1 MHFLHRYQVSSSGC
15 MMGGVEGSRL
25 ARIGRQYDPETLR
38 LPPPGPA
45 EAMTAAPS
53 RTRQKLKPGAV
64 VRCRTRRYLVEDVQ
78 APLDPGADT
87 VVSMACMED
96 DAIGARL
103 TVFREREIDFEVLGE
118 SSWEAVAQRGFDQP
132 KQFAAYLNTLR
143 WNCVTATDAELFQAP
158 YRAGIDVKA
167 YQLEPLRKALQM
179 PRVGLFIADDV
190 GLGKTIE
197 AGLILREM
205 LLRQRIKR
213 VVISCP
219 PSVLRQWQEEMAS
232 RFGLAFTVMD
242 RAYVAKVRQQRG
254 YGTNPWST
262 GSRFLISHALLRNS
276 EYAAPLRVWLEQ
288 GKGGDDQS
296 PLQSLLILDE
306 AHNAAPASNSLRY
319 AIDSGLTR
327 SLRDLAPLF
336 EHRIFLSAT
345 PHNGHSN
352 SFTALLELLD
362 PARFVRGV
370 PFEPGDLDTVL
381 VRRLKDD
388 LRRIGEEFPERIVAP
403 LSVPKGS
410 LPADTPE
417 LELSRLLQ
425 KYRKQR
431 EQRLLLGGAT
441 KRQLNADRLV
451 ITNLQK
457 RLLSSIEAFARTLK
471 VHRKSLDQKQEQ
483 RREAPA
489 ASGAQL
495 DLLLG
500 GANNDSDLAEL
511 SEDELLKL
519 EEAQTRAALRQ
530 TVAADQSDL
539 VLLERMGEIA
549 TANRNRPDP
558 RIKLL
563 EKFLRTHLCP
573 NLGEAK
579 AAWQPTRLLIF
590 TDYVDTK
597 RYLETQL
604 RQLLGDAD
612 ADRRVASFTGG
623 MSEDNRERLKAQ
635 FNADPDQE
643 PLRILIATDAA
654 REGVNL
660 QNHCKHLIHFDIPW
674 NPSKLEQRNG
684 RIDRKLQRAPLVWC
698 HYFVLEDRPED
709 RVMDVLVKKTE
720 VIRQELG
727 SLSPLVQRQ
736 VDEVLE
742 GGIDTDNTEAVQ
754 QQLLAMDSAHSNRGA
769 MLNRARDELEAT
781 RRVEKLEQQQDGLR
795 QLLAKS
801 RAWLGFDDA
810 PFRDALN
817 CSLDL
822 LGVGGLV
829 QGSDDKGQPCWRLDH
844 PEALAAGSNDRSW
857 DHTLDSL
864 RGLWDRRTTLWQ
876 WRHENPVRPVI
887 FSDPGRLN
895 AEAVHLHLEHRMVQR
910 LLSRFL
916 SQGFLHHELS
926 RACVL
931 ASRDPQPRVLV
942 LGRLS
947 LFGQG
952 ATRLHDE
959 LISVI
964 ADWHPGADR
973 AAALRPLGAAQR
985 DQAWAT
991 ISQALEAGQ
1000 SGAISAAIRSQLQ
1013 AQALDDV
1020 SALKPVLDGATDQAR
1035 AAAAELLKQRGATE
1049 ASALKEVLRAQRSRI
1064 HATVRQRNRDLAK
1077 LDRQAAA
1084 AEPTALIPGLEEQLD
1099 VPALDLQKLTTQER
1113 RQLAADQK
1121 HWQRRLETIE
1131 TELATEPQRIQ
1142 DSYRVITHRLEPAG
1156 LVYLWPFSG

>member
-1 MHFLHRYQVSSSGC
+1 
-15 MMGGVEGSRL
+15 
-25 ARIGRQYDPETLR
+25 
-38 LPPPGPA
+38 
-45 EAMTAAPS
+45 MTATPP
-53 RTRQKLKPGAV
+53 RGRQKLKPGAV

-78 APLDPGADT
+78 APQDAGGDT

-103 TVFREREIDFEVLGE
+103 TVFREREIDFELLGE
-118 SSWEAVAQRGFDQP
+118 SSWDAVAQRGFDQP

-219 PSVLRQWQEEMAS
+219 PSVLRQWQEEMAN

-242 RAYVAKVRQQRG
+242 RAYVAKVRQERG

-262 GSRFLISHALLRNS
+262 HSRFLISHALLRNS
-276 EYAAPLRVWLEQ
+276 EYSAPLRVWLEQ
-288 GKGGDDQS
+288 GKGGEDQA
-296 PLQSLLILDE
+296 PVQSLLILDE

-388 LRRIGEEFPERIVAP
+388 LRRIGEEFPERIVEA
-403 LSVPKGS
+403 LAVPKGS

-431 EQRLLLGGAT
+431 EQRLIQGGAT

-471 VHRKSLDQKQEQ
+471 VHRRSLDQKQEQ
-483 RREAPA
+483 RRDASA
-489 ASGAQL
+489 ARGTPL
-495 DLLLG
+495 ELLLG
-500 GANNDSDLAEL
+500 GVERDSDLAEL
-511 SEDELLKL
+511 TEEELLNL

-530 TVAADQSDL
+530 TLEADQSDL
-539 VLLERMGEIA
+539 TLLERMGEIA
-549 TANRNRPDP
+549 EANRNRPDP

-563 EKFLRTHLCP
+563 ETFLRTHLCP
-573 NLGEAK
+573 ALGEAR
-579 AAWQPTRLLIF
+579 AVWQPTRLLIF

-597 RYLETQL
+597 RYLERQL
-604 RQLLGDAD
+604 RELLGDDD
-612 ADRRVASFTGG
+612 ADRRLASFTGG
-623 MSEDNRERLKAQ
+623 MGEDTRERLKAQ
-635 FNADPDQE
+635 FNADPEDE

-684 RIDRKLQRAPLVWC
+684 RIDRKLQRAPQVWC

-709 RVMDVLVKKTE
+709 RVMDVLVRKTE

-742 GGIDTDNTEAVQ
+742 GGIDTDNSDAVQ
-754 QQLLAMDSAHSNRGA
+754 QQLLAMDSKATDRGA
-769 MLNRARDELEAT
+769 LLDRAREELDAN
-781 RRVEKLEQQQDGLR
+781 RRVTSLQHQQDELR

-801 RAWLGFDDA
+801 HDWLGFDDD
-810 PFRDALN
+810 PFREALN
-817 CSLDL
+817 CSFDL
-822 LGVGGLV
+822 LGVGGLKE
-829 QGSDDKGQPCWRLDH
+829 GLDDQGQPCWRLDH
-844 PEALAAGSNDRSW
+844 PETLAAGSNDRSW

-864 RGLWDRRTTLWQ
+864 RGHWDRKTPLWQ
-876 WRHENPVRPVI
+876 WRQENPVRPVI

-895 AEAVHLHLEHRMVQR
+895 AEAVHLHLEHRLVQR

-931 ASRDPQPRVLV
+931 ASRDPQPKVLV

-964 ADWHPGADR
+964 ADWHPGVDR
-973 AAALRPLGAAQR
+973 TAALQPLGGDQR
-985 DQAWAT
+985 QQAWALLT
-991 ISQALEAGQ
+991 QAMAAGGIQ
-1000 SGAISAAIRSQLQ
+1000 AITGETRSQLQ
-1013 AQALDDV
+1013 AEAPADV
-1020 SALKPVLDGATDQAR
+1020 EALKPALDGAANQAL
-1035 AAAAELLKQRGATE
+1035 AAAAELLKQRGELE
-1049 ASALKEVLRAQRSRI
+1049 AAALRDVLRSQRKRI
-1064 HATVRQRNRDLAK
+1064 NATVRQRNQDLAK
-1077 LDRQAAA
+1077 LDRRVAGAD
-1084 AEPTALIPGLEEQLD
+1084 PTGLIPGLDDQLD
-1099 VPALDLQKLTTQER
+1099 VPALDLQKLSNQER
-1113 RQLAADQK
+1113 KQLAADQK
-1121 HWQRRLETIE
+1121 HWQRRLEVIE
-1131 TELATEPQRIQ
+1131 TELASEPKRIQ

-1156 LVYLWPFSG
+1156 LVYLWPISG

>member
-1 MHFLHRYQVSSSGC
+1 
-15 MMGGVEGSRL
+15 
-25 ARIGRQYDPETLR
+25 
-38 LPPPGPA
+38 
-45 EAMTAAPS
+45 MTTAPS
-53 RTRQKLKPGAV
+53 RTRQKLKHGAV

-78 APLDPGADT
+78 APLEPGADT
-87 VVSMACMED
+87 VVVLACMED
-96 DAIGARL
+96 DAIGSRL

-132 KQFAAYLNTLR
+132 RQFSAYLNTLR

-167 YQLEPLRKALQM
+167 YQLEPLRKALLM

-205 LLRQRIKR
+205 LLRQRIRR

-219 PSVLRQWQEEMAS
+219 PSVLRQWQEEMVS

-242 RAYVAKVRQQRG
+242 RAYLAKVRQERG

-262 GSRFLISHALLRNS
+262 ASRFLISHALLRNP
-276 EYAAPLRVWLEQ
+276 EYSSLLRVWLEE
-288 GKGGDDQS
+288 GKGGEDQAA
-296 PLQSLLILDE
+296 LQSLLILDE

-370 PFEPGDLDTVL
+370 PFDPKDLDTVL

-388 LRRIGEEFPERIVAP
+388 LRRIGEEFPERIVEP
-403 LSVPKGS
+403 LAIPRGS
-410 LPADTPE
+410 LPPDTPE
-417 LELSRLLQ
+417 LKLSRLLQ
-425 KYRKQR
+425 TYRKQR
-431 EQRLLLGGAT
+431 EERLIGEGAG
-441 KRQLNADRLV
+441 KRELNAERLV

-471 VHRKSLDQKQEQ
+471 VHQRSLAEKQEQ
-483 RREAPA
+483 RRGALANSGALADSEVLANSA
-489 ASGAQL
+489 ALANRGAQL

-500 GANNDSDLAEL
+500 GADRDSDLSEL
-511 SEDELLKL
+511 SEDDLLNL

-530 TVAADQSDL
+530 TVQADEGEL
-539 VLLERMGEIA
+539 ELLKQMGEIA
-549 TANRNRPDP
+549 ETNRHRPDP
-558 RIKLL
+558 RIIRL
-563 EKFLRTHLCP
+563 EAFLRNHLCP
-573 NLGEAK
+573 NLGK
-579 AAWQPTRLLIF
+579 AGAEWQPTRLLIF

-597 RYLETQL
+597 RYLEHQL
-604 RQLLGDAD
+604 RDLLRDD
-612 ADRRVASFTGG
+612 DPDRRIASFSGG

-635 FNADPDQE
+635 FNADPDEE

-684 RIDRKLQRAPLVWC
+684 RIDRKLQRAPQVWC

-709 RVMDVLVKKTE
+709 RVMDVLVQKTE

-736 VDEVLE
+736 VDAVLE
-742 GGIDTDNTEAVQ
+742 AGIDTDKAEVLQ
-754 QQLLAMDSAHSNRGA
+754 QQLLTMDQGDSERGA
-769 MLNRARDELEAT
+769 LLNRAREELEAS
-781 RRVEKLEQQQDGLR
+781 RRVDKLQEEQDQLR

-801 RAWLGFDDA
+801 HAWLGFDDD
-810 PFRDALN
+810 PFREALN

-822 LGVGGLV
+822 LGVSGLK
-829 QGSDDKGQPCWRLDH
+829 QGRDGKGQPCWQLENA
-844 PEALAAGSNDRSW
+844 EALVSSSNDRSW
-857 DHTLDSL
+857 EHTLDSL
-864 RGLWDRRTTLWQ
+864 RGVWDRRTPLWQ
-876 WRHENPVRPVI
+876 WRQENPLRPVI

-895 AEAVHLHLEHRMVQR
+895 AEAVHLHLEHRLVQR

-973 AAALRPLGAAQR
+973 ATALQPLIDGER
-985 DQAWAT
+985 EQAW
-991 ISQALEAGQ
+991 SVLQQALVAGTTE
-1000 SGAISAAIRSQLQ
+1000 GISKTLRDQLQ
-1013 AQALDDV
+1013 AQAPEDV
-1020 SALKPVLDGATDQAR
+1020 AALKPALDQAAEQAQAV
-1035 AAAAELLKQRGATE
+1035 AAALLKQRGAAE
-1049 ASALKEVLRAQRSRI
+1049 AAALKEVLRAQRSRI
-1064 HATVRQRNRDLAK
+1064 NATVKQRNRDLAK

-1099 VPALDLQKLTTQER
+1099 VPALDLQKLSTQER
-1113 RQLAADQK
+1113 KQLAADQK

-1131 TELATEPQRIQ
+1131 AELSSEPKRIQ
-1142 DSYRVITHRLEPAG
+1142 ESYRVITHRLEPAG
-1156 LVYLWPFSG
+1156 LVYLWPISG

>member
-1 MHFLHRYQVSSSGC
+1 MQHCAPIWGADTANPLLH
-15 MMGGVEGSRL
+15 
-25 ARIGRQYDPETLR
+25 
-38 LPPPGPA
+38 PGLQA
-45 EAMTAAPS
+45 AHSMTAPPS
-53 RTRQKLKPGAV
+53 RQRIKLKPGAV
-64 VRCRTRRYLVEDVQ
+64 VRCRTRRYLVEEVQ

-87 VVSMACMED
+87 VVTLACMED
-96 DAIGARL
+96 DAIGSRL

-132 KQFAAYLNTLR
+132 KQFSASLNTLR

-167 YQLEPLRKALQM
+167 YQLEPLRKALLM

-205 LLRQRIKR
+205 LLRQRIRR

-242 RAYVAKVRQQRG
+242 RAYVAKVRQERG

-262 GSRFLISHALLRNS
+262 ASRFLISHALLRNP
-276 EYAAPLRVWLEQ
+276 EYSSLLRVWLEE
-288 GKGGDDQS
+288 GKGGDDQA

-327 SLRDLAPLF
+327 SLR
-336 EHRIFLSAT
+336 
-345 PHNGHSN
+345 
-352 SFTALLELLD
+352 
-362 PARFVRGV
+362 ARFVRGV
-370 PFEPGDLDTVL
+370 PFDAKDLDTVL

-388 LRRIGEEFPERIVAP
+388 LRRIGEEFPERIVEP
-403 LSVPKGS
+403 LAIPRGS
-410 LPADTPE
+410 LPPDTPE
-417 LELSRLLQ
+417 LKLSRLLQ
-425 KYRKQR
+425 SYRKQR
-431 EQRLLLGGAT
+431 EERLIREGAG
-441 KRQLNADRLV
+441 KRELNAERLV

-471 VHRKSLDQKQEQ
+471 VHQRSLAEKHEQ
-483 RREAPA
+483 RRGALANP
-489 ASGAQL
+489 GAQL

-500 GANNDSDLAEL
+500 GADRDSDLSEL
-511 SEDELLKL
+511 SEDDLLNL

-530 TVAADQSDL
+530 TVQADQSEL
-539 VLLERMGEIA
+539 ELLKQMGEIA
-549 TANRNRPDP
+549 EANRHRPDP
-558 RIKLL
+558 RIIRL
-563 EKFLRTHLCP
+563 EAFLRTNLCP
-573 NLGEAK
+573 NLGEAC

-597 RYLETQL
+597 RYLERQL
-604 RQLLGDAD
+604 RILLAEDD
-612 ADRRVASFTGG
+612 PDCRIASFTGG

-635 FNADPDQE
+635 FNADPDEE

-684 RIDRKLQRAPLVWC
+684 RIDRKLQRSPQVWC

-736 VDEVLE
+736 VDAVLE
-742 GGIDTDNTEAVQ
+742 AGIDIDKAELLQ
-754 QQLLAMDSAHSNRGA
+754 HQLLTMDQGDSERGA
-769 MLNRARDELEAT
+769 MLNRAREELEAS
-781 RRVEKLEQQQDGLR
+781 RRVEKLQEEQDQLR

-801 RAWLGFDDA
+801 HAWLGFDDD
-810 PFRDALN
+810 PFREALN

-822 LGVGGLV
+822 LGVSGLK
-829 QGSDDKGQPCWRLDH
+829 QGRDGKGQPCWHLENA
-844 PEALAAGSNDRSW
+844 EALVSSSNDRSW
-857 DHTLDSL
+857 EHTLDSL
-864 RGLWDRRTTLWQ
+864 RGVWDRRTPLWQ
-876 WRHENPVRPVI
+876 WRQENPVRPVI

-895 AEAVHLHLEHRMVQR
+895 AEAVHLHLEHRLVQR

-973 AAALRPLGAAQR
+973 KTVLQPLIDGEREQAGNALRK
-985 DQAWAT
+985 
-991 ISQALEAGQ
+991 ALEAGTTE
-1000 SGAISAAIRSQLQ
+1000 GISETLRNQLQ
-1013 AQALDDV
+1013 DQAAADV
-1020 SALKPVLDGATDQAR
+1020 AALKPALDQAAEQAQTV
-1035 AAAAELLKQRGATE
+1035 AAALLKQRGDAE
-1049 ASALKEVLRAQRSRI
+1049 AAALKEVLRAQRSRI
-1064 HATVRQRNRDLAK
+1064 NATVKQRNRDLAK

-1113 RQLAADQK
+1113 KQLAADQK

-1131 TELATEPQRIQ
+1131 AELSSEPKRIQ
-1142 DSYRVITHRLEPAG
+1142 ESSRVITHRLEPAG
-1156 LVYLWPFSG
+1156 LVYLWPISG

>member
-1 MHFLHRYQVSSSGC
+1 
-15 MMGGVEGSRL
+15 
-25 ARIGRQYDPETLR
+25 
-38 LPPPGPA
+38 
-45 EAMTAAPS
+45 MTTAPS

-78 APLDPGADT
+78 APLDPGGDT
-87 VVSMACMED
+87 VVALACMED
-96 DAIGARL
+96 DAIGSRL

-132 KQFAAYLNTLR
+132 KQFSAYLNTLR

-167 YQLEPLRKALQM
+167 YQLEPLRKSLLM

-205 LLRQRIKR
+205 LLRQRIRR

-219 PSVLRQWQEEMAS
+219 PSVLRQWQEEMVS

-242 RAYVAKVRQQRG
+242 RAYLAKVRQERG

-262 GSRFLISHALLRNS
+262 ASRFLISHALLRNP
-276 EYAAPLRVWLEQ
+276 EYSSLLRVWLEEGQ
-288 GKGGDDQS
+288 GDADQA

-370 PFEPGDLDTVL
+370 PFDPKDLDTVL

-388 LRRIGEEFPERIVAP
+388 LRRIGEEFPERIVEP
-403 LSVPKGS
+403 LAIPRGS
-410 LPADTPE
+410 LSPDTPE
-417 LELSRLLQ
+417 LKLSRLLQ
-425 KYRKQR
+425 TYRKQR
-431 EQRLLLGGAT
+431 EERLIREGAG
-441 KRQLNADRLV
+441 KRELNVERLV

-471 VHRKSLDQKQEQ
+471 VHQRSLAEKQEQ
-483 RREAPA
+483 RRGALVNR
-489 ASGAQL
+489 GAQL

-500 GANNDSDLAEL
+500 GADRDSDLSEL
-511 SEDELLKL
+511 SEEDLLNL

-530 TVAADQSDL
+530 TVQADQGEL
-539 VLLERMGEIA
+539 ELLKQMGEIA
-549 TANRNRPDP
+549 EANHHRPDP
-558 RIKLL
+558 RIIRL
-563 EKFLRTHLCP
+563 EAFLRTNLCP
-573 NLGEAK
+573 KLGEAG
-579 AAWQPTRLLIF
+579 ASWQPTRLLIF

-597 RYLETQL
+597 RYLERQL
-604 RQLLGDAD
+604 RLLLAEDD
-612 ADRRVASFTGG
+612 PDCRIASFSGG

-635 FNADPDQE
+635 FNADHDEE

-684 RIDRKLQRAPLVWC
+684 RIDRKLQRAPQVWC

-736 VDEVLE
+736 VDAVLE
-742 GGIDTDNTEAVQ
+742 AGIDTDKAEVLQ
-754 QQLLAMDSAHSNRGA
+754 QQLLTMDQGDSERGA
-769 MLNRARDELEAT
+769 LLNRAREELEAS
-781 RRVEKLEQQQDGLR
+781 RRVEKLQEEQDQLR

-801 RAWLGFDDA
+801 HAWLGFDDD
-810 PFRDALN
+810 PFREALN

-822 LGVGGLV
+822 LGVSGLK
-829 QGSDDKGQPCWRLDH
+829 QGRDAKGQPCWHLENA
-844 PEALAAGSNDRSW
+844 EALVSSSNDRSW
-857 DHTLDSL
+857 EHTLDSL
-864 RGLWDRRTTLWQ
+864 RGVWDRRTPLWQ
-876 WRHENPVRPVI
+876 WRQENPVRPVI

-895 AEAVHLHLEHRMVQR
+895 AEAVHLHLEHRLVQR

-973 AAALRPLGAAQR
+973 ITALQPLIDGQR
-985 DQAWAT
+985 EQAWNVLG
-991 ISQALEAGQ
+991 QALEAGTTE
-1000 SGAISAAIRSQLQ
+1000 GISKTLRDQLQ
-1013 AQALDDV
+1013 AQAPEDV
-1020 SALKPVLDGATDQAR
+1020 AALKPALDQAAEQAQAG
-1035 AAAAELLKQRGATE
+1035 AAALLKQRGDAE
-1049 ASALKEVLRAQRSRI
+1049 AAALKEVLRAQRSRI
-1064 HATVRQRNRDLAK
+1064 NATVKQRNRDLAK

-1099 VPALDLQKLTTQER
+1099 VPALDLQKLTTLER
-1113 RQLAADQK
+1113 KQLAADQK

-1131 TELATEPQRIQ
+1131 ADLNSEPKRIQ
-1142 DSYRVITHRLEPAG
+1142 ESYRVITHRLEPAG
-1156 LVYLWPFSG
+1156 LVYLWPISG

>member
-1 MHFLHRYQVSSSGC
+1 
-15 MMGGVEGSRL
+15 
-25 ARIGRQYDPETLR
+25 
-38 LPPPGPA
+38 
-45 EAMTAAPS
+45 MTTAPS

-87 VVSMACMED
+87 VVALACMED
-96 DAIGARL
+96 DAIGSRL

-132 KQFAAYLNTLR
+132 RQFSAYLNTLR

-167 YQLEPLRKALQM
+167 YQLEPLRKALLM

-205 LLRQRIKR
+205 LLRQRIRR

-219 PSVLRQWQEEMAS
+219 PSVLRQWQEEMVS
-232 RFGLAFTVMD
+232 RFGLVFTVMD
-242 RAYVAKVRQQRG
+242 RAYLAKVRQERG

-262 GSRFLISHALLRNS
+262 ASRFLISHALLRNP
-276 EYAAPLRVWLEQ
+276 EYSSLLRVWLEE
-288 GKGGDDQS
+288 GKGGENQAA
-296 PLQSLLILDE
+296 LQSLLILDE

-370 PFEPGDLDTVL
+370 PFDPKDLDTVL

-388 LRRIGEEFPERIVAP
+388 LRRIGEEFPERIVEP
-403 LSVPKGS
+403 LAIPRGS
-410 LPADTPE
+410 LPPDTPE
-417 LELSRLLQ
+417 LKLSRLLQ
-425 KYRKQR
+425 TYRKQR
-431 EQRLLLGGAT
+431 EERLIGEGAG
-441 KRQLNADRLV
+441 KRQLNAERLV

-471 VHRKSLDQKQEQ
+471 VHQRSLAEKQEQ
-483 RREAPA
+483 RRGALTNSA
-489 ASGAQL
+489 AQANRGAQL

-500 GANNDSDLAEL
+500 GADRDSDLSEL
-511 SEDELLKL
+511 SEDDLLNL

-530 TVAADQSDL
+530 TVQADEGEL
-539 VLLERMGEIA
+539 ELLKQMGEIA
-549 TANRNRPDP
+549 ETNRHRPDP
-558 RIKLL
+558 RLIRL
-563 EKFLRTHLCP
+563 EAFLRSHLCP
-573 NLGEAK
+573 NLGEAG
-579 AAWQPTRLLIF
+579 AEWQPTRLLIF

-597 RYLETQL
+597 RYLERQL
-604 RQLLGDAD
+604 RILLAEDD
-612 ADRRVASFTGG
+612 PDCRIASFSGG

-635 FNADPDQE
+635 FNADPDEE

-684 RIDRKLQRAPLVWC
+684 RIDRKLQRAPQVWC

-709 RVMDVLVKKTE
+709 RVMDVLVQKTE

-736 VDEVLE
+736 VDAVLE
-742 GGIDTDNTEAVQ
+742 AGIDTDKAEVLQ
-754 QQLLAMDSAHSNRGA
+754 QQLLTMDQGDNERGA
-769 MLNRARDELEAT
+769 LLNRAREELEAS
-781 RRVEKLEQQQDGLR
+781 RRVEKLQEEQDQLR

-801 RAWLGFDDA
+801 HAWLGFDDD
-810 PFRDALN
+810 PFREALN

-822 LGVGGLV
+822 LGVSGLKH
-829 QGSDDKGQPCWRLDH
+829 GRDGKGQPCWQLENA
-844 PEALAAGSNDRSW
+844 EALVSSSNDRSW
-857 DHTLDSL
+857 EHTLDSL
-864 RGLWDRRTTLWQ
+864 RGVWDRRTPLWQ
-876 WRHENPVRPVI
+876 WRQENPLRPVI

-895 AEAVHLHLEHRMVQR
+895 AEAVHLHLEHRLVQR

-973 AAALRPLGAAQR
+973 TTALQPLIDGER
-985 DQAWAT
+985 EQAW
-991 ISQALEAGQ
+991 SVLGQALEAGTTE
-1000 SGAISAAIRSQLQ
+1000 GISKTLRDQLQ
-1013 AQALDDV
+1013 AQAPKDV
-1020 SALKPVLDGATDQAR
+1020 AALKPALDQAAEQAQAV
-1035 AAAAELLKQRGATE
+1035 AAALLKQRGDAE
-1049 ASALKEVLRAQRSRI
+1049 AAALKKVLRAQRSRI
-1064 HATVRQRNRDLAK
+1064 HATVKQRNRDLAK

-1084 AEPTALIPGLEEQLD
+1084 ADPTALIPGLEEQLD
-1099 VPALDLQKLTTQER
+1099 VPALDLQKLSTQER
-1113 RQLAADQK
+1113 KQLAADQK

-1131 TELATEPQRIQ
+1131 ADLNSEPKRIQ
-1142 DSYRVITHRLEPAG
+1142 ESYRVITHRLEPAG
-1156 LVYLWPFSG
+1156 LVYLWPISG

>member
-1 MHFLHRYQVSSSGC
+1 
-15 MMGGVEGSRL
+15 
-25 ARIGRQYDPETLR
+25 
-38 LPPPGPA
+38 
-45 EAMTAAPS
+45 MTAPPS
-53 RTRQKLKPGAV
+53 RQRIKLKPGAV
-64 VRCRTRRYLVEDVQ
+64 VRCRTRRYLVEEVQ
-78 APLDPGADT
+78 APQESGADT
-87 VVSMACMED
+87 VVMLACMED
-96 DAIGARL
+96 DAIGSRL

-132 KQFAAYLNTLR
+132 KQFSAYLNTLR

-205 LLRQRIKR
+205 LLRQRIRR

-242 RAYVAKVRQQRG
+242 RAYVAKVRQERG

-262 GSRFLISHALLRNS
+262 ASRFLISHALLRNP
-276 EYAAPLRVWLEQ
+276 EYSSLLRVWLEE
-288 GKGGDDQS
+288 GKGGDDQA

-370 PFEPGDLDTVL
+370 PFDPKDLDTVL

-388 LRRIGEEFPERIVAP
+388 LRRIGEEFPERIVEP
-403 LSVPKGS
+403 LAIPRGS
-410 LPADTPE
+410 LPPDTPE
-417 LELSRLLQ
+417 LKLSRLLQ
-425 KYRKQR
+425 NYRKQR
-431 EQRLLLGGAT
+431 EERLIREGAG
-441 KRQLNADRLV
+441 KRELNAERLV

-471 VHRKSLDQKQEQ
+471 VHQRSLAEKQEQ
-483 RREAPA
+483 RRGALA
-489 ASGAQL
+489 KGGAQL

-500 GANNDSDLAEL
+500 GAERDSDLSEL
-511 SEDELLKL
+511 SEDDLLNQ

-530 TVAADQSDL
+530 TVQADQGEL
-539 VLLERMGEIA
+539 ELLKQMGEIA
-549 TANRNRPDP
+549 EANRHRPDP
-558 RIKLL
+558 RILRL
-563 EKFLRTHLCP
+563 EAFLRTHLCP
-573 NLGEAK
+573 DLGEAG

-597 RYLETQL
+597 RYLERQL
-604 RQLLGDAD
+604 RILLAEDD
-612 ADRRVASFTGG
+612 PDCRIASFTGG

-635 FNADPDQE
+635 FNADPDEE

-684 RIDRKLQRAPLVWC
+684 RIDRKLQRAPQVWC

-736 VDEVLE
+736 VDAVLE
-742 GGIDTDNTEAVQ
+742 AGIDTDKAEVL
-754 QQLLAMDSAHSNRGA
+754 QQLLLTMDQGDSERGA
-769 MLNRARDELEAT
+769 LLNRAREELEAS
-781 RRVEKLEQQQDGLR
+781 RRVEKLQEEQDQLR

-801 RAWLGFDDA
+801 HAWLGFDDD
-810 PFRDALN
+810 PFREALN

-822 LGVGGLV
+822 LGVSGLK
-829 QGSDDKGQPCWRLDH
+829 QGRDGKGQPCWHLENS
-844 PEALAAGSNDRSW
+844 EALVSSSNDRSW
-857 DHTLDSL
+857 EHTLDSL
-864 RGLWDRRTTLWQ
+864 RGVWDRRTPLWQ
-876 WRHENPVRPVI
+876 WRQENPVRPVI

-895 AEAVHLHLEHRMVQR
+895 AEAVHLHLEHRLVQR

-973 AAALRPLGAAQR
+973 TKALQPLIDSEREQAWNALR
-985 DQAWAT
+985 
-991 ISQALEAGQ
+991 QALEAGTTE
-1000 SGAISAAIRSQLQ
+1000 GISEALRDQLQ
-1013 AQALDDV
+1013 AQAPADV
-1020 SALKPVLDGATDQAR
+1020 AALKPALDQAAEQAQAV
-1035 AAAAELLKQRGATE
+1035 AAALLKQRGDAE
-1049 ASALKEVLRAQRSRI
+1049 AAALKEVLRAQRSRI
-1064 HATVRQRNRDLAK
+1064 HATVKQRNRDLAK

-1084 AEPTALIPGLEEQLD
+1084 ADPTALIPGLEEQLD
-1099 VPALDLQKLTTQER
+1099 VPALDLQKLTTLER
-1113 RQLAADQK
+1113 KQLAADQK

-1131 TELATEPQRIQ
+1131 TELATEPKRIQ
-1142 DSYRVITHRLEPAG
+1142 ESYRVITHRLEPAG
-1156 LVYLWPFSG
+1156 LVYLWPISG

>member
-1 MHFLHRYQVSSSGC
+1 
-15 MMGGVEGSRL
+15 
-25 ARIGRQYDPETLR
+25 
-38 LPPPGPA
+38 
-45 EAMTAAPS
+45 MTATPP
-53 RTRQKLKPGAV
+53 RGRQKLKPGAV

-78 APLDPGADT
+78 APQDAGGDT

-103 TVFREREIDFEVLGE
+103 TVFREREIDFELLGE
-118 SSWEAVAQRGFDQP
+118 SSWDAVAQRGFDQP

-219 PSVLRQWQEEMAS
+219 PSVLRQWQEEMAN

-242 RAYVAKVRQQRG
+242 RAYVAKVRQERG

-262 GSRFLISHALLRNS
+262 HSRFLISHALLRNS
-276 EYAAPLRVWLEQ
+276 EYSAPLRVWLEQ
-288 GKGGDDQS
+288 GKGGEDQA
-296 PLQSLLILDE
+296 PVQSLLILDE

-370 PFEPGDLDTVL
+370 PFEHRDLETVL

-388 LRRIGEEFPERIVAP
+388 LRRIGEEFPERIVEA
-403 LSVPKGS
+403 LAVPKGS

-431 EQRLLLGGAT
+431 EQRLIQGGAT

-471 VHRKSLDQKQEQ
+471 VHRRSLDQKQEQ
-483 RREAPA
+483 RREASAVRGTP
-489 ASGAQL
+489 L
-495 DLLLG
+495 ELLLG
-500 GANNDSDLAEL
+500 GVERDSDLAEL
-511 SEDELLKL
+511 TEEELLNL

-530 TVAADQSDL
+530 TLEADQSDL
-539 VLLERMGEIA
+539 TLLERMGEIA
-549 TANRNRPDP
+549 EANRNRPDP

-563 EKFLRTHLCP
+563 ATFLRTHLCP
-573 NLGEAK
+573 DLGEAR
-579 AAWQPTRLLIF
+579 AVWQPTRLLIF

-597 RYLETQL
+597 RYLERQL
-604 RQLLGDAD
+604 RELLGDDD
-612 ADRRVASFTGG
+612 ADRRLASFTGG
-623 MSEDNRERLKAQ
+623 MGEDTRERLKAQ
-635 FNADPDQE
+635 FNADPEDE

-684 RIDRKLQRAPLVWC
+684 RIDRKLQRAPQVWC

-709 RVMDVLVKKTE
+709 RVMDVLVRKTE

-742 GGIDTDNTEAVQ
+742 GGIDTDNSDAVQ
-754 QQLLAMDSAHSNRGA
+754 QQLLAMDSKATDRGA
-769 MLNRARDELEAT
+769 LLDRAREELDAN
-781 RRVEKLEQQQDGLR
+781 RRVTSLQHQQDELR

-801 RAWLGFDDA
+801 HDWLGFDDD
-810 PFRDALN
+810 PFREALN
-817 CSLDL
+817 CSFDL
-822 LGVGGLV
+822 LGVGGLKE
-829 QGSDDKGQPCWRLDH
+829 GLDDQGQPCWRLDH
-844 PEALAAGSNDRSW
+844 PETLAAGSNDRSW

-864 RGLWDRRTTLWQ
+864 RGHWDRKIPLWQ
-876 WRHENPVRPVI
+876 WRQENPVRPVI

-895 AEAVHLHLEHRMVQR
+895 AEAVHLHLEHRLVQR

-931 ASRDPQPRVLV
+931 ASRDPQPKVLV

-964 ADWHPGADR
+964 ADWHPGVDR
-973 AAALRPLGAAQR
+973 AAALIPLGGDQR
-985 DQAWAT
+985 QQAWALLT
-991 ISQALEAGQ
+991 QAMAAGGIQ
-1000 SGAISAAIRSQLQ
+1000 AITGETRGQLQ
-1013 AQALDDV
+1013 AEAPADV
-1020 SALKPVLDGATDQAR
+1020 EALKPALDGAANQAL
-1035 AAAAELLKQRGATE
+1035 AAAAELLKQRGELE
-1049 ASALKEVLRAQRSRI
+1049 AAALRDVLRSQRKRI
-1064 HATVRQRNRDLAK
+1064 NATVRQRNQDLAK
-1077 LDRQAAA
+1077 LDRRVAGAD
-1084 AEPTALIPGLEEQLD
+1084 PTGLIPGLDDQLD
-1099 VPALDLQKLTTQER
+1099 VPALDLQKLSNQER
-1113 RQLAADQK
+1113 KQLAADQK
-1121 HWQRRLETIE
+1121 HWQRRLEAIE
-1131 TELATEPQRIQ
+1131 TELASEPKRIQ

-1156 LVYLWPFSG
+1156 LVYLWPISG

>member
-1 MHFLHRYQVSSSGC
+1 
-15 MMGGVEGSRL
+15 
-25 ARIGRQYDPETLR
+25 
-38 LPPPGPA
+38 
-45 EAMTAAPS
+45 MTTAPS

-78 APLDPGADT
+78 APLDPGGDT
-87 VVSMACMED
+87 VVALACMED
-96 DAIGARL
+96 DAIGSRL

-132 KQFAAYLNTLR
+132 RQFSAYLNTLR

-167 YQLEPLRKALQM
+167 YQLEPLRKALLM

-190 GLGKTIE
+190 GLGKTIK

-205 LLRQRIKR
+205 LLRQRIRR

-219 PSVLRQWQEEMAS
+219 PSVLRQWQEEMVS

-242 RAYVAKVRQQRG
+242 RAYLAKVRQERG
-254 YGTNPWST
+254 YGSNPWST
-262 GSRFLISHALLRNS
+262 ASRFLIFHALLRNP
-276 EYAAPLRVWLEQ
+276 EYSSLLRVWLEE
-288 GKGGDDQS
+288 GKGDADQA

-370 PFEPGDLDTVL
+370 PFDPKDLDTVL

-388 LRRIGEEFPERIVAP
+388 LRRIGEEFPERIVEP
-403 LSVPKGS
+403 LAIPRGS
-410 LPADTPE
+410 LSPDAPE
-417 LELSRLLQ
+417 LKLSRLLQ
-425 KYRKQR
+425 NYRKQR
-431 EQRLLLGGAT
+431 EGRLILEGAG
-441 KRQLNADRLV
+441 KRELNAERLV

-471 VHRKSLDQKQEQ
+471 VHQRSLAEKQEQ
-483 RREAPA
+483 RRGALA
-489 ASGAQL
+489 NRGAQL

-500 GANNDSDLAEL
+500 GADRDSDLSEL
-511 SEDELLKL
+511 SEEDLLNL

-530 TVAADQSDL
+530 TVQADQGEL
-539 VLLERMGEIA
+539 ELLKQMGEIA
-549 TANRNRPDP
+549 EANRHRPDP
-558 RIKLL
+558 RIIRL
-563 EKFLRTHLCP
+563 EAFLRTNLCP
-573 NLGEAK
+573 KLGEAG
-579 AAWQPTRLLIF
+579 ARWQPTRLLIF

-597 RYLETQL
+597 RYLEHQL
-604 RQLLGDAD
+604 RILLAEDD
-612 ADRRVASFTGG
+612 PDCRIASFSGG

-635 FNADPDQE
+635 FNADPDEE

-684 RIDRKLQRAPLVWC
+684 RIDRKLQRAPQVWC

-709 RVMDVLVKKTE
+709 RVMNVLVKKTE

-736 VDEVLE
+736 VDAVLE
-742 GGIDTDNTEAVQ
+742 AGIDTDKAEVLQ
-754 QQLLAMDSAHSNRGA
+754 QQLLTMDQGDSERGA
-769 MLNRARDELEAT
+769 LLNRAREELEAS
-781 RRVEKLEQQQDGLR
+781 RRVEKLQEEQDQLR

-801 RAWLGFDDA
+801 HAWLGFDDD
-810 PFRDALN
+810 PFREALN

-822 LGVGGLV
+822 LGVSGLK
-829 QGSDDKGQPCWRLDH
+829 QGRDAKGQPCWHLENA
-844 PEALAAGSNDRSW
+844 EALVSSSNDRSW
-857 DHTLDSL
+857 EHTLDSL
-864 RGLWDRRTTLWQ
+864 RGVWDRRTPLWQ
-876 WRHENPVRPVI
+876 WRQENPVRPVI

-895 AEAVHLHLEHRMVQR
+895 AEAVHLHLEHRLVQR

-931 ASRDPQPRVLV
+931 ACRDPQPRVLV

-973 AAALRPLGAAQR
+973 ITALQPLIDGER
-985 DQAWAT
+985 EQAWNVLG
-991 ISQALEAGQ
+991 QALEAGTTE
-1000 SGAISAAIRSQLQ
+1000 GISKTLRNQLQ
-1013 AQALDDV
+1013 AQAPEDV
-1020 SALKPVLDGATDQAR
+1020 AALKPALDQAAEQAQAV
-1035 AAAAELLKQRGATE
+1035 AAALLKQRGDAE
-1049 ASALKEVLRAQRSRI
+1049 AAALKEVLRAQRSRI
-1064 HATVRQRNRDLAK
+1064 NATVKQRNRDLAK

-1084 AEPTALIPGLEEQLD
+1084 AEPTALIPGLEEQLE

-1113 RQLAADQK
+1113 KQLAADQK

-1131 TELATEPQRIQ
+1131 AELSSEPKRIQ
-1142 DSYRVITHRLEPAG
+1142 ESYRVITHRLEPAG
-1156 LVYLWPFSG
+1156 LVYLWPISG